1 MVKRPSG
8 IDFVGIDQFR
18 GLAMAQRQVLH
29 HGGEVFDGVRLHVG
43 EDQARVR
50 VDERLVD
57 QFIPGLRM
65 PGHEG

>member
-1 MVKRPSG
+1 
-8 IDFVGIDQFR
+8 
-18 GLAMAQRQVLH
+18 MAQRQVLH